1 MPPVFLSGASRW
13 LLVLHALN
21 GLALLGSSTHL
32 ALAVVSLLRG
42 RRTSLRMIRVQS
54 QVVVV
59 LFAVTFVVGLL
70 MYPHFRVMVRGLG
83 LDRDAPWASNLFD
96 IKENFALLGLP
107 LSAVLFSTRHRVEP
121 GAPVVPFFAVCAFA
135 CWGLV
140 AFAAISGL
148 VVTSVRG
155 I

>member
-1 MPPVFLSGASRW
+1 MPPIFLSGAARW
-13 LLVLHALN
+13 LLVLHALT
-21 GLALLGSSTHL
+21 GLALLGSTTHL
-32 ALAVVSLLRG
+32 ALAVVSVLRG

-54 QVVVV
+54 QVVAV
-59 LFAVTFVVGLL
+59 LFAVTFVAGLL

-107 LSAVLFSTRHRVEP
+107 LTAVLVSTRHQVEP
-121 GAPVVPFFAVCAFA
+121 AAPVVPFFAVCAFA

-140 AFAAISGL
+140 ASAAVSGL

>member
-1 MPPVFLSGASRW
+1 MTPVFLSEVARW
-13 LLVLHALN
+13 LLVLHALS
-21 GLALLGSSTHL
+21 GLALLGSTTHL
-32 ALAVVSLLRG
+32 ALAMLSVLRG
-42 RRTSLRMIRVQS
+42 RRSSLRMIRVQS
-54 QVVVV
+54 LVVTV

-70 MYPHFRVMVRGLG
+70 MYPHFRVMVRGVG

-107 LSAVLFSTRHRVEP
+107 LTAVLASTRHRVEP

-140 AFAAISGL
+140 AFAAVSGL